1 MLRRNGKKVVERCWV
16 VGLLVNSF
24 IGLLVYWV
32 IRLQVYWV
40 VGLLVYWFIGLLVYW
55 FIGLLGYWVIG
66 FVGCCIPTGCQLGE
80 DVFFTDMSSLTG
92 CNTELKL

>member
-1 MLRRNGKKVVERCWV
+1 MRRGVKMLRRNGKKVVERCWV

-32 IRLQVYWV
+32 
-40 VGLLVYWFIGLLVYW
+40 
-55 FIGLLGYWVIG
+55 IGLLGYWVIG